1 MDDIYYY
8 SNTGCL
14 KIGNETSQFQLL
26 NGKGEG
32 SYWIKL
38 CSKKDKIKKDG
49 YDFVASISGDNIYI
63 YESDDNN
70 VKIKKLDNN
79 IYYVYI
85 KRGNIIIESQL

>member
-14 KIGNETSQFQLL
+14 KIGNESSKFKIL

-32 SYWIKL
+32 SFWIKL
-38 CSKKDKIKKDG
+38 CKKNERIKKDG

-63 YESDDNN
+63 YESDDNDI
-70 VKIKKLDNN
+70 KIKKLENN
-79 IYYVYI
+79 IYYIYT
-85 KRGNIIIESQL
+85 KRGNIIIESQI